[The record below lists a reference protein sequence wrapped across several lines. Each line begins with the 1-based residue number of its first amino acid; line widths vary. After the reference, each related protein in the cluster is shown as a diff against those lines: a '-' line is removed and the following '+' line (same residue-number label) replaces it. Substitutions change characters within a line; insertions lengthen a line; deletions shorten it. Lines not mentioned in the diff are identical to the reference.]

1 MTTPLH
7 FPRLFAAAM
16 TLFCSTFVFAAP
28 PTITSITPAA
38 GPTAG
43 GTQVTITGTGFSSEC
58 EPHFNCGYPKVFF
71 GIAQAASVQMVSE
84 TTLIATTPKYL
95 PGTVGVGVSNA
106 LESSARQLPF
116 TFNGPVPETFV
127 RFLLPTFT
135 EPVHGAQGSEFHT
148 QLRARVSG
156 PNVDP
161 VHVFGVHEDCLF
173 VCIAGE
179 MDPLWLTHDDP
190 LEPQDVSYDGR
201 PARFVY
207 VPAGEVS
214 SFTANLRVFDVSRDA
229 DNYGTEM
236 PIVHQREFTEEQL
249 AMLGVPSDPRFRNTL
264 RVYNVRFLPMVVTMS
279 INDVEAA
286 RIVVPAAMNIFNP
299 GVAVYSDFPQN
310 VGPMTVTIDQPAA
323 HNDTEFREPV
333 WAFITVTNNE
343 TQLITTVTPRVY

>member
-1 MTTPLH
+1 MTTLRL
-7 FPRLFAAAM
+7 FPRLFAVAL
-16 TLFCSTFVFAAP
+16 TLLGSTFVFAAP
-28 PTITSITPAA
+28 PAITSITPTS

-58 EPHFNCGYPKVFF
+58 VPHFNCGYPKVFF
-71 GIAQAASVQMVSE
+71 GNFEAASVQMVSE
-84 TTLIATTPKYL
+84 TTLIATTPSYL

-116 TFNGPVPETFV
+116 TFTGPVPETFV

-135 EPVHGAQGSEFHT
+135 EPVRGAQGSEFHT
-148 QLRARVSG
+148 QLRAQVSG
-156 PNVDP
+156 PKTAP
-161 VHVFGVHEDCLF
+161 VRVFGVHEDCVFL
-173 VCIAGE
+173 CISGE
-179 MDPLWLTHDDP
+179 MDPMWLTHDDP
-190 LEPQDVSYDGR
+190 LEPQDVSYNGN
-201 PARFVY
+201 PARFIY
-207 VPAGEVS
+207 VPAAEVA

-236 PIVHQREFTEEQL
+236 PIAHQREFTEEQL

-264 RVYNVRFLPMVVTMS
+264 RVYNSRFLPMVVTMS
-279 INDVEAA
+279 INGVEAG
-286 RIVVPAAMNIFNP
+286 RIVVPAAIGIFTP

-310 VGPMTVTIDQPAA
+310 VGPMTVTIEQ
-323 HNDTEFREPV
+323 NDAELREPV